1 MARTVK
7 LGPNGSQTLREKMW
21 CPPGGAN
28 TCAEAREWAE
38 GEGSPQILF
47 SRFSKIKCD
56 KAAGGGDGSKAS
68 TVANGSQTLRKKMW
82 WQMRVVKPAREAAA
96 PERQPSD
103 LALEKRLACGRSQ
116 SPRLCVCVILLFDDD
131 LVD

>member
-1 MARTVK
+1 MGPKRCVK
-7 LGPNGSQTLREKMW
+7 KCGAHPVAQTPAPRLGSGRR
-21 CPPGGAN
+21 G
-28 TCAEAREWAE
+28 
-38 GEGSPQILF
+38 GSPQILF
-47 SRFSKIKCD
+47 SRFLRFVFD

-68 TVANGSQTLRKKMW
+68 TVANGSQTLREKMW
-82 WQMRVVKPAREAAA
+82 WQMRVVEPAREAAA

>member
-1 MARTVK
+1 M
-7 LGPNGSQTLREKMW
+7 GSFHVGWYESIPVDAPKVRD
-21 CPPGGAN
+21 PPA
-28 TCAEAREWAE
+28 
-38 GEGSPQILF
+38 
-47 SRFSKIKCD
+47 D

-68 TVANGSQTLRKKMW
+68 AVANRCAALRKKMW

-116 SPRLCVCVILLFDDD
+116 SPRLCVCVILLFNDH
-131 LVD
+131 LMYYH

>member
-1 MARTVK
+1 MELSLHYHCCILHDPEVFLGLEIIIFVCTSKCMHNLADIYYVK
-7 LGPNGSQTLREKMW
+7 FCHQVFYFATS
-21 CPPGGAN
+21 
-28 TCAEAREWAE
+28 
-38 GEGSPQILF
+38 
-47 SRFSKIKCD
+47 
-56 KAAGGGDGSKAS
+56 
-68 TVANGSQTLRKKMW
+68 KKMW

-103 LALEKRLACGRSQ
+103 LALEKRLAHGRSQ

>member
-1 MARTVK
+1 MVPTRRRK
-7 LGPNGSQTLREKMW
+7 HLRRSSGV
-21 CPPGGAN
+21 GGGGGRRKS
-28 TCAEAREWAE
+28 CH
-38 GEGSPQILF
+38 
-47 SRFSKIKCD
+47 SRFLKFECD

-68 TVANGSQTLRKKMW
+68 TVANGSQTLREKMW
-82 WQMRVVKPAREAAA
+82 WQMRVVEPAREAAA